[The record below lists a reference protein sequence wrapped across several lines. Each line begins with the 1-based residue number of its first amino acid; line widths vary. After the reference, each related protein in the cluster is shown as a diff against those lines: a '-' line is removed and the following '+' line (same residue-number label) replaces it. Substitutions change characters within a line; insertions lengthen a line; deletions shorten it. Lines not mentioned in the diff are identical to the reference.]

1 MGTFGPST
9 ASLTILGRSVKDY
22 LRDCLIDPRK
32 LAELFTTDYEIV
44 SDENTILLKLP
55 DLDKFWRVD
64 MVQTLLKALRE
75 EGFSIQYREGMTY
88 ITLPS
93 QVPVPFVGFPSAKE
107 SAGMSKDAVKKL
119 IDKSLMS
126 IETSILQATADSRFQ
141 VLHTGL
147 AECHVDVVRGVIA
160 FLEDREYRVWPEYK
174 SVTDDFNESYL
185 EVVGYV
191 ISWAPVPESFSFWKK
206 LFRRKQ

>member
-9 ASLTILGRSVKDY
+9 DSLTILGRSVKDY
-22 LRDCLIDPRK
+22 LRDCLTDPRK

-64 MVQTLLKALRE
+64 TVNTLLKALRE
-75 EGFSIQYREGMTY
+75 EGFSIQYREGMTH
-88 ITLPS
+88 IIFPS

-107 SAGMSKDAVKKL
+107 AAGMSKESVKKL

-126 IETSILQATADSRFQ
+126 IETSILQATADSQFQ
-141 VLHTGL
+141 VVHEGL
-147 AECHVDVVRGVIA
+147 AKCHTDVVRGVIA
-160 FLEDREYRVWPEYK
+160 FLEDRGYLVKPDIQL
-174 SVTDDFNESYL
+174 VTDSCNETYPDI
-185 EVVGYV
+185 VGYV
-191 ISWAPVPESFSFWKK
+191 ISWAPAPEGSFWKK